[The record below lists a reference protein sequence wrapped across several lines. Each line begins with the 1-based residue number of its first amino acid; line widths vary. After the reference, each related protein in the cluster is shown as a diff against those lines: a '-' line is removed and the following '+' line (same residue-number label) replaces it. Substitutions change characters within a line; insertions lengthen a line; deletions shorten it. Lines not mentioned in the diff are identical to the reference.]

1 MRAFCLGVTFFEG
14 FAMATETESIT
25 SIDQFAAALEAAD
38 TPEQQ
43 DDENAQPDPEAQS
56 DEPDAPAEQEEEQA
70 EPVEGEGDQP
80 AAPESLD
87 DKVVSWETASG
98 EKFELP
104 VAELK
109 LGYMRQQHFT
119 HETQNFAREKEQT
132 VQHIQQQF
140 QAAQTYAQDLGV
152 LHATS
157 SQIAALEQSIQT
169 MDKHGDP
176 ITYMEARDH
185 LEMLK
190 ESRAGVTARVQ
201 QLDQQRQAE
210 QQAQLQQAQQRMVA
224 DLQTQIPGFGP
235 DLVGKLNS
243 TAQEYG
249 YTGDELKA
257 IADPRFVCLVHDA
270 MQLKALQAKAPGAV
284 NKVKATPVKPVK
296 QSTTAAP
303 TGVEQQV
310 KQFSKNKSLDNFAK
324 LLQHTI

>member
-1 MRAFCLGVTFFEG
+1 
-14 FAMATETESIT
+14 MATETESIT
-25 SIDQFAAALEAAD
+25 SLDQFAAALEAAD
-38 TPEQQ
+38 EPEQQ
-43 DDENAQPDPEAQS
+43 ADENAQPEAEAQS
-56 DEPDAPAEQEEEQA
+56 DEPDAQAEQEGEQA
-70 EPVEGEGDQP
+70 DPVEGEGDQP

-152 LHATS
+152 LHATN
-157 SQIAALEQSIQT
+157 SQIAALEQAIPM

-176 ITYMEARDH
+176 VSYFDAMNH
-185 LEMLK
+185 LNSLK
-190 ESRAGVTARVQ
+190 ESRTGVTARVQ
-201 QLDQQRQAE
+201 QIDQQRQAE
-210 QQAQLQQAQQRMVA
+210 TQAQLQQAQQRMVA
-224 DLQTQIPGFGP
+224 DLQTQIPNFGP
-235 DLVGKLNS
+235 ELVGKMNK
-243 TAQEYG
+243 TAQDYG
-249 YTGDELKA
+249 YTGDELAA
-257 IADPRFVCLVHDA
+257 IADPRFVRLVHDA

-284 NKVKATPVKPVK
+284 NKVKSAPIKPVK
-296 QSTTAAP
+296 SSTTAAP

-310 KQFSKNKSLDNFAK
+310 KAFGKNKSLSNFAA
-324 LLQHTI
+324 LLQNTL

>member
-1 MRAFCLGVTFFEG
+1 
-14 FAMATETESIT
+14 MATETESIT
-25 SIDQFAAALEAAD
+25 SIDQLAAALEQGSE
-38 TPEQQ
+38 PEQQ
-43 DDENAQPDPEAQS
+43 DDENAQPEAEAQS
-56 DEPDAPAEQEEEQA
+56 DEPDAPAEQEEEQT

-87 DKVVSWETASG
+87 DKVVTWETASG

-152 LHATS
+152 LHATN
-157 SQIAALEQSIQT
+157 SQIAALEQAIPM

-176 ITYMEARDH
+176 VSYFDAMNH
-185 LEMLK
+185 LNSLK
-190 ESRAGVTARVQ
+190 ESRTGVTARVQ

-210 QQAQLQQAQQRMVA
+210 TQAQLQQAQQRMMA
-224 DLQTQIPGFGP
+224 DLQTSIPGFGP
-235 DLVGKLNS
+235 ELIGKLDT
-243 TAQEYG
+243 TAQGYG
-249 YTGDELKA
+249 FTQQELQA
-257 IADPRFVCLVHDA
+257 ISDPRFVRLVHDA

-284 NKVKATPVKPVK
+284 NKVKATPIKPVK
-296 QSTTAAP
+296 ASTTAAP
-303 TGVEQQV
+303 TGIEQQV
-310 KQFSKNKSLDNFAK
+310 KAFGKNKSLGNFAK
-324 LLQHTI
+324 LLENAI